1 MAIEKIVTEFRLELE
16 GLKADVNTIKQQL
29 GRVDESVNKS
39 ADNTNKKFD
48 EIGGNVSGKLTSAF
62 TKLGG
67 VIAAAFAVERIGDFI
82 SSSIELASK
91 AEGIRTAF
99 ERLNDPN
106 LLSELRRATKGTVS
120 DLQLMQ
126 TAVKAANF
134 KLPLSQLATYLKF
147 AQQRAIETGE
157 SIDYLVE
164 SIVLG
169 ISRKSIPILD
179 NLGISA
185 QQVQDEFKK
194 TGDFAEAVGNIINT
208 SMTDAGD
215 AVLTTAERT
224 AQLRAELENTKE
236 EIGNSLLPF
245 INKLADGLNITI
257 QSINNLI
264 NADYKTPLEQ
274 ATDSLEKTREESR
287 LLGEFTDEIAEKSQ
301 KAVSEYENLLAQ
313 YGKTSE
319 GITKATSESIAA
331 INKEISDNSQRN
343 TDYAKAL
350 SIGLNIAKDN
360 INQHTAALLEQI
372 NAQQK
377 HTDNT
382 KKQTEAVWGLGQALL
397 SMGRSFAESMQ
408 TEAAID
414 TFTIDVE
421 KAADALMNVRN
432 ELDKLIDLTPVAS
445 ATMQTEA
452 DNMQLTWDDW
462 ATAIQ
467 DTWANFTVYFN
478 NLSRYREEVLQKE
491 LDNGLISQEQF
502 DRESAKL
509 KRKEAI
515 REKAYSI
522 LSTTLSTAR
531 AVMSALGTVPPNP
544 ALAALAAVTGGIQL
558 ATIAATPIPA
568 FKDGVIDLK
577 GKGTETSDS
586 NLALLSKGE
595 SVITARATRRHKD
608 ALEAI
613 QKDKFD
619 DYVMKVYLKQLQ
631 GKSKEANNHLDE
643 WLYRSYLAQNKLIA
657 ATERQGDKVREAV
670 REIPKRHRFQ

>member
-1 MAIEKIVTEFRLELE
+1 MAIDKIVAEYRLELE
-16 GLKADVNTIKQQL
+16 GLKADVNQIKQQL

-67 VIAAAFAVERIGDFI
+67 AIAAAFAVERIGDFI

-164 SIVLG
+164 FIVLG

-179 NLGISA
+179 NIRISA

-194 TGDFAEAVGNIINT
+194 TGDFAEAVGNIINE
-208 SMTDAGD
+208 SMGEAGETI
-215 AVLTTAERT
+215 LTTAERQ
-224 AQLRAELENTKE
+224 AQLRTEIENTKV
-236 EIGNSLLPF
+236 EIGERLLPVINSLLTGLLDVANAF
-245 INKLADGLNITI
+245 DKAFQGREGRLSDITDKIAESGMSVEELNSQLAKNRAEIDDILKRYPNVEKVNRTVLALMDAGAAKERDRL
-257 QSINNLI
+257 
-264 NADYKTPLEQ
+264 
-274 ATDSLEKTREESR
+274 DSLKLQNQAIEQYVKFLSAKKTTQAEDTEE
-287 LLGEFTDEIAEKSQ
+287 IEKS
-301 KAVSEYENLLAQ
+301 
-313 YGKTSE
+313 
-319 GITKATSESIAA
+319 TKATE
-331 INKEISDNSQRN
+331 
-343 TDYAKAL
+343 
-350 SIGLNIAKDN
+350 
-360 INQHTAALLEQI
+360 
-372 NAQQK
+372 
-377 HTDNT
+377 
-382 KKQTEAVWGLGQALL
+382 KQTQSVWGLGQALL
-397 SMGRSFAESMQ
+397 SLAQHATDPIKAIGGDLVGGVGDARDAFGEAR
-408 TEAAID
+408 TEA
-414 TFTIDVE
+414 E
-421 KAADALMNVRN
+421 KLRQALTN
-432 ELDKLIDLTPVAS
+432 LTVTS
-445 ATMQTEA
+445 SESA

>member
-1 MAIEKIVTEFRLELE
+1 MAIDKIVAEYRLELD
-16 GLKADVNTIKQQL
+16 GLKADVNQIKQQL

-257 QSINNLI
+257 QQINNLI

-274 ATDSLEKTREESR
+274 ATESLEKTREESR
-287 LLGEFTDEIAEKSQ
+287 LLGEFTDEIAEKSK

-377 HTDNT
+377 HTDGT

-445 ATMQTEA
+445 ATMQTETEA
-452 DNMQLTWDDW
+452 MKLSWDDW
-462 ATAIQ
+462 AFGVLGII
-467 DTWANFTVYFN
+467 DTVNSYFN
-478 NLSRYREEVLQKE
+478 QAENYKLEVLQNRLEKGYISEKQYEYQEKE
-491 LDNGLISQEQF
+491 IRRRQAQ
-502 DRESAKL
+502 
-509 KRKEAI
+509 
-515 REKAYSI
+515 REKLFSI
-522 LSTTLSTAR
+522 F
-531 AVMSALGTVPPNP
+531 AVLANTPAAIMKAAAINP
-544 ALAALAAVTGGIQL
+544 ALAVLAAIQ
-558 ATIAATPIPA
+558 ATAQLFAASALQIPA
-568 FKDGVIDLK
+568 FKEGVIDLK

-586 NLALLSKGE
+586 NLAWLSKGE
-595 SVITARATRRHKD
+595 SVITAKATKRHKD
-608 ALEAI
+608 ALDAI

-631 GKSKEANNHLDE
+631 DKQKDTAISWDD
-643 WLYRSYLAQNKLIA
+643 YRLLLATQRSISQSVENTNKIVSA
-657 ATERQGDKVREAV
+657 IKDNR
-670 REIPKRHRFQ
+670 PHRF

>member
-1 MAIEKIVTEFRLELE
+1 MAIEKIVTEYRLELE
-16 GLKADVNTIKQQL
+16 GLKADVNQIKQQL

-194 TGDFAEAVGNIINT
+194 TGDFAEAVGNIINE
-208 SMTDAGD
+208 SMGEAGETI
-215 AVLTTAERT
+215 LTTAERQ
-224 AQLRAELENTKE
+224 AQLRTEIENTKV
-236 EIGNSLLPF
+236 EIGERLLPVINSLLTGLLDVANAF
-245 INKLADGLNITI
+245 DKAFQGREGRLSDITDKIAESGMSVEELNSQLAKNRAEIDDILKRYPNVEKVNRTVLALMDAG
-257 QSINNLI
+257 
-264 NADYKTPLEQ
+264 
-274 ATDSLEKTREESR
+274 ATKERDRLDSLKLQNQAIEQYVKFLSAKKTTQAEDTEE
-287 LLGEFTDEIAEKSQ
+287 IEKS
-301 KAVSEYENLLAQ
+301 
-313 YGKTSE
+313 
-319 GITKATSESIAA
+319 TKATE
-331 INKEISDNSQRN
+331 
-343 TDYAKAL
+343 
-350 SIGLNIAKDN
+350 
-360 INQHTAALLEQI
+360 
-372 NAQQK
+372 
-377 HTDNT
+377 
-382 KKQTEAVWGLGQALL
+382 KQTQSVWGLGQALL
-397 SMGRSFAESMQ
+397 SLAQHASDPIKAIGGDLVGGVGDARDAFGEAR
-408 TEAAID
+408 TEA
-414 TFTIDVE
+414 E
-421 KAADALMNVRN
+421 KLRQALTN
-432 ELDKLIDLTPVAS
+432 LTVTS
-445 ATMQTEA
+445 SESA

>member
-1 MAIEKIVTEFRLELE
+1 MAIDKIVAEYRLELD
-16 GLKADVNTIKQQL
+16 GLKADVNQIKQQL

-194 TGDFAEAVGNIINT
+194 TGDFAEAVGNIINE
-208 SMTDAGD
+208 SMGEAGETI
-215 AVLTTAERT
+215 LTTAERQ
-224 AQLRAELENTKE
+224 AQLRTEIENTKV
-236 EIGNSLLPF
+236 EIGERLLPVINSLLTGLLDVANAF
-245 INKLADGLNITI
+245 DKAFQGREGRLSDITDKIAESGMSVEELNSQLAKNRAEIDDILKRYPNVEKVNRTVLALMDAG
-257 QSINNLI
+257 
-264 NADYKTPLEQ
+264 
-274 ATDSLEKTREESR
+274 ATKERDRLDSLKLQNQAIEQYVKFLSTKKTTQAEDTEE
-287 LLGEFTDEIAEKSQ
+287 IEKS
-301 KAVSEYENLLAQ
+301 
-313 YGKTSE
+313 
-319 GITKATSESIAA
+319 TKATE
-331 INKEISDNSQRN
+331 
-343 TDYAKAL
+343 
-350 SIGLNIAKDN
+350 
-360 INQHTAALLEQI
+360 
-372 NAQQK
+372 
-377 HTDNT
+377 
-382 KKQTEAVWGLGQALL
+382 KQTQSVWGLGQALL

-445 ATMQTEA
+445 ATMQTETEA
-452 DNMQLTWDDW
+452 MKLSWDDW
-462 ATAIQ
+462 AFGVLGII
-467 DTWANFTVYFN
+467 DTVNSYFN
-478 NLSRYREEVLQKE
+478 QAENYKLEVLQNRLEKGYISEKQYEYQEKE
-491 LDNGLISQEQF
+491 IRRRQAQ
-502 DRESAKL
+502 
-509 KRKEAI
+509 
-515 REKAYSI
+515 REKLFSI
-522 LSTTLSTAR
+522 F
-531 AVMSALGTVPPNP
+531 AVLANTPAAIMKAAAINP
-544 ALAALAAVTGGIQL
+544 ALAVLAAIQ
-558 ATIAATPIPA
+558 ATAQLFAASALQIPA
-568 FKDGVIDLK
+568 FKEGVIDLK

-586 NLALLSKGE
+586 NLAWLSKGE
-595 SVITARATRRHKD
+595 SVITAKATKRHKD
-608 ALEAI
+608 ALDAI

-631 GKSKEANNHLDE
+631 DKQKDTAISWDD
-643 WLYRSYLAQNKLIA
+643 YRLLLATQRSISQSVENTNKIVSA
-657 ATERQGDKVREAV
+657 IKDNR
-670 REIPKRHRFQ
+670 PHRF

>member
-1 MAIEKIVTEFRLELE
+1 MAIDKIVAEYRLELE
-16 GLKADVNTIKQQL
+16 GLKADVNQIKQQL

-194 TGDFAEAVGNIINT
+194 TGDFAEAVGNIINE
-208 SMTDAGD
+208 SMGEAGETI
-215 AVLTTAERT
+215 LTTAERQ
-224 AQLRAELENTKE
+224 AQLRTEIENTKV
-236 EIGNSLLPF
+236 EIGERLLPVINSLLTGLLDVANAF
-245 INKLADGLNITI
+245 DKAFQGREGRLSDITDKIAESGMSVEELNSQLAKNRAEIDDILKRYPNVEKVNRTVLALMDAG
-257 QSINNLI
+257 
-264 NADYKTPLEQ
+264 
-274 ATDSLEKTREESR
+274 ATKERDRLDSLKLQNQAIEQYVKFLSAKKTTQAEDTEE
-287 LLGEFTDEIAEKSQ
+287 IEKS
-301 KAVSEYENLLAQ
+301 
-313 YGKTSE
+313 
-319 GITKATSESIAA
+319 TKATE
-331 INKEISDNSQRN
+331 
-343 TDYAKAL
+343 
-350 SIGLNIAKDN
+350 
-360 INQHTAALLEQI
+360 
-372 NAQQK
+372 
-377 HTDNT
+377 
-382 KKQTEAVWGLGQALL
+382 KQTQSVWGLGQALL
-397 SMGRSFAESMQ
+397 SLAQHASDPIKAIGGDLVGGVGDARDAFGEAR
-408 TEAAID
+408 TEA
-414 TFTIDVE
+414 E
-421 KAADALMNVRN
+421 KLRQALTN
-432 ELDKLIDLTPVAS
+432 LTVTS
-445 ATMQTEA
+445 SESA